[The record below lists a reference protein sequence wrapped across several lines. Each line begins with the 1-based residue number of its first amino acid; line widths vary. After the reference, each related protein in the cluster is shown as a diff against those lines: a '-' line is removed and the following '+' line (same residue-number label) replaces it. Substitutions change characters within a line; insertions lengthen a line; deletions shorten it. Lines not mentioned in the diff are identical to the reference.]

1 VSTLL
6 ASLQQAAG
14 EQRAALDTLIDRAAA
29 QVDALVG
36 SAATQLDALGQRFSA
51 QADATG
57 QALSDAATTLAASAA
72 EMGSLGEGF
81 AAAVAQYQGANAQL
95 VQHLSA
101 LDERLAATATRHDD
115 QLAYC
120 V

>member
-1 VSTLL
+1 
-6 ASLQQAAG
+6 
-14 EQRAALDTLIDRAAA
+14 
-29 QVDALVG
+29 
-36 SAATQLDALGQRFSA
+36 
-51 QADATG
+51 

-120 V
+120 VAQAREVIDLCVGAQKQV